1 MGDRPHPHRAN
12 NSGQIIGYLNRTA
25 LRVTDTH
32 SAGALYEAFPAPEAR
47 RLLRRLEFHYTPKH
61 ASWLNMVEIEIG
73 VLRGQCLD
81 RRIGERDRLVAEIA
95 AWERQR
101 NAAGARVKW
110 MFTTE
115 RARAKLARAYP
126 DTAKES

>member
-1 MGDRPHPHRAN
+1 
-12 NSGQIIGYLNRTA
+12 
-25 LRVTDTH
+25 
-32 SAGALYEAFPAPEAR
+32 
-47 RLLRRLEFHYTPKH
+47 
-61 ASWLNMVEIEIG
+61 MVEIEIG

-81 RRIGERDRLVAEIA
+81 RRIDDRDRLIAEIT

-101 NAAGARVKW
+101 NAAGARIRW

-115 RARAKLARAYP
+115 RARAKMTRAYP

>member
-1 MGDRPHPHRAN
+1 
-12 NSGQIIGYLNRTA
+12 
-25 LRVTDTH
+25 V
-32 SAGALYEAFPAPEAR
+32 GALYEAFPAPEAR
-47 RLLRRLEFHYTPKH
+47 RLITRLEFHYVPKH

-81 RRIGERDRLVAEIA
+81 RRIAERQRLVAEIA

-101 NAAGARVKW
+101 NAAGARVNW

-115 RARAKLARAYP
+115 RARAKFARAYP
-126 DTAKES
+126 DTAKESSSLCKATSPYGQGSEVQPLIHRGCPQPPYH

>member
-1 MGDRPHPHRAN
+1 
-12 NSGQIIGYLNRTA
+12 
-25 LRVTDTH
+25 
-32 SAGALYEAFPAPEAR
+32 
-47 RLLRRLEFHYTPKH
+47 
-61 ASWLNMVEIEIG
+61 

-81 RRIGERDRLVAEIA
+81 RRIEHRDRLIAEIT

-101 NAAGARVKW
+101 NAAGAGIRW

-115 RARAKLARAYP
+115 RARAKMTRAYP